1 MTNFFIKIS
10 LSILL
15 ISVTVTPVSAQSNQT
30 QEAIG
35 TLGNLFGALAQA
47 GAKSKAK
54 KGWAKISE
62 PVKACVNMTLA
73 SRNLTVDQIVAAGVT
88 PTNQQVAP
96 LITFCDQ
103 ILVAQLQTNVAC
115 NVSNSKGQQ
124 VASTCNQVFAKDEN
138 GTITEISRDDFIRAA
153 GNGEKV
159 QIGIFETSVANAAR
173 IDSERRQ
180 AAVERERFLASPEG
194 KRQTAAEADRQ
205 RKVALEEKAR
215 AVTAQKARSLALAE
229 KAKVWAQYDCAGSY
243 TRTVLIDGEWVDINE
258 TNIETTMRFAYH
270 RSNPEVQIGGW
281 TRYKQGIWISP
292 DNAVY
297 GRNSVTKSGGIIN
310 SYFYHSNGDL
320 SYNSS
325 FNTSNLRIQVQ
336 ELANGNKSVFT
347 GNCVRKNWMR

>member
-1 MTNFFIKIS
+1 MTNFLIKIS

-124 VASTCNQVFAKDEN
+124 VVSTCNQVFAKDEN

-173 IDSERRQ
+173 LNEERRLAEAERQ
-180 AAVERERFLASPEG
+180 AFLDSPEG
-194 KRQTAAEADRQ
+194 KRQAAATAARAKAVAAAEAGN
-205 RKVALEEKAR
+205 KAR
-215 AVTAQKARSLALAE
+215 QAAAAALAPRGYHVTCSGYGDSR
-229 KAKVWAQYDCAGSY
+229 KYNLYSVACK
-243 TRTVLIDGEWVDINE
+243 TRNDVLIGFRWAIDKLQADKSRLRNYSYQMS
-258 TNIETTMRFAYH
+258 IEC
-270 RSNPEVQIGGW
+270 
-281 TRYKQGIWISP
+281 
-292 DNAVY
+292 
-297 GRNSVTKSGGIIN
+297 TKSMNQYLDLPSQHYTNKEIIM
-310 SYFYHSNGDL
+310 G
-320 SYNSS
+320 S
-325 FNTSNLRIQVQ
+325 FAPCNAGLHEMQGPGLR
-336 ELANGNKSVFT
+336 
-347 GNCVRKNWMR
+347 